1 MIAPVDQAARDRITT
16 TGLRETLFVDAGAG
30 TGKTSTLVDRILHLV
45 LHEQVSLRD
54 LAAITFSEAAAA
66 ELRDRVRRALDNGA
80 RADDAIAAQR
90 CADALADFD
99 TAAISTLH
107 GFAHRLLRE
116 HPIEVA
122 IPPRVEVLDE
132 VQSILAFEDRW
143 DAHVDRWQ
151 SDEQYVPLVVRLW
164 SCGIELRRAFGPSLK
179 DVAAVLD
186 DNWDRL
192 EEFTPPPMRLPRA
205 LDRRPLLAA
214 IDDAIALGEEC
225 LDADDKLLL
234 HLATLIPEWCVV
246 RDLDPLDDDR
256 LVALLRKRSKWSHGR
271 KGTKK
276 TWPDVESARARVGA
290 VDEAA
295 AALYAEA
302 VDDALSIWLG
312 VLHVV
317 TLAAAHE
324 RRDAGQLEFH
334 DLLVLARRLLRT
346 SLTARRDVHQ
356 RYTRVL
362 LDEFQD
368 TDPIQIELALR
379 IAADPAH
386 DAADW
391 RDLKPPPGRL
401 FFVGDPKQSIYR
413 FRRADIA
420 LFHEARDLVGAAA
433 QVSLVQ
439 NFRTVEPI
447 LAWVNAV
454 FDALMPEESPSQPRY
469 RPLAAMRGAS
479 ELADHRV
486 VLFGAAHLDD
496 PPAAELRRR
505 EAADVAAIVDTIRAD
520 PSSRPVWS
528 RADDGTESWRPAR
541 CSDITVLIPSRTS
554 LPMLEG
560 ALVAADVPYR
570 VDTTTLVFESPEIRD
585 LLAVLM
591 AVDDPADAVSV
602 VAALRSPVLACSD
615 PDLLDWVQFG
625 GTFDYRG
632 AGSPGE
638 VPRSGLEVV
647 AARHGAVAEAMA
659 ALSAWHDAARWCE
672 PATLLERIVR
682 ERDVFALALTDRRP
696 RDVWRRVRF
705 LIDQARQFADVGG
718 GHLRAF
724 VRWADLQRHEGS
736 RVPEPL
742 LPETDDDAVRI
753 MTFHGAKGLEFPIVV
768 LSGLTTRP
776 GGARSGPQVNWHP
789 DGRPEISLG
798 AGKATAHF
806 EVLNEFES
814 EMDVD
819 EKLRLLYVGA
829 TRARDHLF
837 VSTHR
842 RAKDDGSNLT
852 YGARVQTVSAAH
864 AEGLFVGAP
873 AEAALAPG
881 ESERSVVAVVI
892 RSHGAALTA
901 NVEYP
906 APDDP
911 LVVEHRMWCADRT
924 ALLETFANER
934 PAWSATAIAAAMA
947 HEFPRSAR
955 PPAPF
960 GSSAEVD
967 AMPEDATGEPA
978 PRGGTAFGR
987 AVHAVLQHAAP
998 PPVFGSPDLA
1008 ALARR
1013 AAAEALLDPMHV
1025 PAVEA
1030 AAAQVLASP
1039 TVAAAFSSSRRW
1051 RELPV
1056 CAVIGAGGSPDDTP
1070 GASVLLEGFVDL
1082 LAELDGSLVL
1092 VDYKTDRV
1100 DPGSIDAHVA
1110 RYAPQLAAYALAIES
1125 AIGRPV
1131 DRAVL
1136 VFATTDAALEREIPD
1151 FADVKAQVVSF
1162 LDRVHEG

>member
-1 MIAPVDQAARDRITT
+1 MSAPVDQAARDRITT

-30 TGKTSTLVDRILHLV
+30 TGKTSTLVDRIVHLV
-45 LHEQVSLRD
+45 QHEQVSLRD

-80 RADDAIAAQR
+80 RADDAVAAER

-151 SDEQYVPLVVRLW
+151 NDERYVPLVVRLW

-192 EEFTPPPMRLPRA
+192 EEFTPAPMRLPRA

-214 IDDAIALGEEC
+214 IDDALVLGEEC
-225 LDADDKLLL
+225 LDPDDKLLF
-234 HLATLIPEWCVV
+234 HLATLLPEWRAVQN
-246 RDLDPLDDDR
+246 LDPLDDDR
-256 LVALLRKRSKWSHGR
+256 LVALLRKRSKWSPGR

-276 TWPDVESARARVGA
+276 TWPDIESARACVAA
-290 VDEAA
+290 VDDAA
-295 AALYAEA
+295 ASLCTEA
-302 VDDALSIWLG
+302 VDDVLSIWLG
-312 VLHVV
+312 VLHEV

-346 SLTARRDVHQ
+346 SPAARRDVHQ

-379 IAADPAH
+379 IAADPTH

-391 RDLKPPPGRL
+391 RDLELPPGRL

-420 LFHEARDLVGAAA
+420 LFHETRDLVGAGA

-469 RPLAAMRGAS
+469 SPLSAMRGPS
-479 ELADHRV
+479 KLADHRV
-486 VLFGAAHLDD
+486 VLFGAAHPDD

-505 EAADVAAIVDTIRAD
+505 EAADVAAIVDAIRAD
-520 PSSRPVWS
+520 PSSRPVWG

-541 CSDITVLIPSRTS
+541 CSDITVLIPSRAS

-570 VDTTTLVFESPEIRD
+570 VDTTTLVFESPAIRD

-591 AVDDPADAVSV
+591 AIDDPADAVSV

-615 PDLLDWVQFG
+615 PDLLDWVQAG

-632 AGSPGE
+632 AGSPAD
-638 VPRSGLEVV
+638 VPGAVAVGARS
-647 AARHGAVAEAMA
+647 GAVAEAMA

-724 VRWADLQRHEGS
+724 VRWADLQRREGS

-776 GGARSGPQVNWHP
+776 GGARGGPQVNWHA

-798 AGKATAHF
+798 AGKATGHF

-819 EKLRLLYVGA
+819 EKLRLLYVGV

-864 AEGLFVGAP
+864 ANGRFVTMP
-873 AEAALAPG
+873 AEAEAAVSSSVPAAVPAAMPG
-881 ESERSVVAVVI
+881 ETARS
-892 RSHGAALTA
+892 G
-901 NVEYP
+901 
-906 APDDP
+906 
-911 LVVEHRMWCADRT
+911 
-924 ALLETFANER
+924 
-934 PAWSATAIAAAMA
+934 
-947 HEFPRSAR
+947 
-955 PPAPF
+955 
-960 GSSAEVD
+960 
-967 AMPEDATGEPA
+967 
-978 PRGGTAFGR
+978 
-987 AVHAVLQHAAP
+987 
-998 PPVFGSPDLA
+998 
-1008 ALARR
+1008 
-1013 AAAEALLDPMHV
+1013 
-1025 PAVEA
+1025 
-1030 AAAQVLASP
+1030 
-1039 TVAAAFSSSRRW
+1039 
-1051 RELPV
+1051 
-1056 CAVIGAGGSPDDTP
+1056 
-1070 GASVLLEGFVDL
+1070 
-1082 LAELDGSLVL
+1082 
-1092 VDYKTDRV
+1092 
-1100 DPGSIDAHVA
+1100 
-1110 RYAPQLAAYALAIES
+1110 
-1125 AIGRPV
+1125 
-1131 DRAVL
+1131 
-1136 VFATTDAALEREIPD
+1136 
-1151 FADVKAQVVSF
+1151 
-1162 LDRVHEG
+1162 